1 MTFDSFV
8 VSVAKI
14 NFGTSKRVEQYFGV
28 VKLDQYNFKRLTRFE
43 NILEKLMSIVSGVY
57 VSKLPSTRINHHS
70 NETKMKLF
78 LHKNQ
83 EKT

>member
-1 MTFDSFV
+1 MLLSVIAGADCKFLMTFHSFV

-43 NILEKLMSIVSGVY
+43 NILEKLMSIVSGV
-57 VSKLPSTRINHHS
+57 
-70 NETKMKLF
+70 
-78 LHKNQ
+78 
-83 EKT
+83 